1 MTAIQTGGG
10 KMKSRVAF
18 LVIALVCA
26 ASVAVSSETYLYFG
40 ANYSNTVTTLGGAS
54 PDHAVG
60 GNISVIADRL
70 YAALGFV
77 ADVSNGHDLKTDELK
92 KIGVHGMD
100 TSFYYVPMRIGYTF
114 MLGVGD
120 TSHFMII
127 PALAFDLHFFHA
139 DFEQKIPAYGHVY
152 RESYDMSGWGYSL
165 GASLNLGMQHRLNK
179 VYLRYGV
186 DFDVRLLTLLFA
198 DIEYSG
204 VVNGTISDSA
214 FDTVAD
220 YFMLTSSPY
229 ISIGFKL

>member
-10 KMKSRVAF
+10 RMRSRIAF
-18 LVIALVCA
+18 VLCA
-26 ASVAVSSETYLYFG
+26 VFCAFSVPAFAETYMYFG
-40 ANYSNTVTTLGGAS
+40 GNYSNTVTTFDGTS
-54 PDHAVG
+54 PDHVVG

-92 KIGVHGMD
+92 KIGVHGME

-120 TSHFMII
+120 TSYFMIV

-139 DFEQKIPAYGHVY
+139 DFEQKIPAYGYVY
-152 RESYDMSGWGYSL
+152 RESYEMSGWGYSL
-165 GASLNLGMQHRLNK
+165 GASLNLGMQHRMNK

-186 DFDVRLLTLLFA
+186 DFDVRLLTLLLA
-198 DIEYSG
+198 GIEYSG